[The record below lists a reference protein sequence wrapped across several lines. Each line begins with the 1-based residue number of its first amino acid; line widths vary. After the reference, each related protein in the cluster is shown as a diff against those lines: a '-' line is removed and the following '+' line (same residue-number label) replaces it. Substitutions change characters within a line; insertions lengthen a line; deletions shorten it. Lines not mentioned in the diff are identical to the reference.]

1 MLHTAQSDLLYRKA
15 TVLKAIY
22 VLSVSDNTDSV
33 KRTATLYHCLT
44 IYSEMNISIIYYYP

>member
-44 IYSEMNISIIYYYP
+44 IYSEMNISVIYYYP